1 LDLKKKASESNA
13 GSGLMP
19 SMSIADINPLDEEPS
34 SSQTTVVEQDAFF
47 DAYGEMFV
55 YHDII
60 FPEEVTFL
68 AE

>member
-1 LDLKKKASESNA
+1 
-13 GSGLMP
+13 MP